1 MGHVSYRVA
10 FQVRAL
16 NSRWR
21 MCALSSVIAAIE
33 PSVSTPQK
41 GLPVHGARVHVS
53 KETFTA
59 SGTRLPQLTTAA
71 PRVAATRQH
80 EPRGPSS
87 GTGTVRLY
95 ARYGFTGN
103 STLRA
108 KAVSNRALCQAE
120 GLRLLVHMFSTHDDI
135 PNPCA

>member
-53 KETFTA
+53 KETLTA

-80 EPRGPSS
+80 DNRADPLLGL
-87 GTGTVRLY
+87 GL
-95 ARYGFTGN
+95 YGFMHDMA
-103 STLRA
+103 LRA
-108 KAVSNRALCQAE
+108 TR
-120 GLRLLVHMFSTHDDI
+120 
-135 PNPCA
+135 P